1 MITIDTKLNTTTTKP
16 YKLYTL
22 YGKPLTQAEE
32 EFVYREKAKGRVEQL
47 VLSEDEDPY
56 CIRRLYYCT
65 SNGLR
70 FEVVPST
77 KEV

>member
-1 MITIDTKLNTTTTKP
+1 MITIDNKLNTTPKP
-16 YKLYTL
+16 YKLHNMQ
-22 YGKPLTQAEE
+22 GKPLSQAEVDY
-32 EFVYREKAKGRVEQL
+32 VYSEKSKGHVEQL

-65 SNGLR
+65 SNGLK
-70 FEVVPST
+70 FEVVPT

>member
-1 MITIDTKLNTTTTKP
+1 MITIDNKVISTATKP
-16 YKLYTL
+16 YTL
-22 YGKPLTQAEE
+22 HDMKGKPLSQADTD
-32 EFVYREKAKGRVEQL
+32 YIYGEKLKGHIGRL

-56 CIRRLYYCT
+56 ALRKLFYCT

-70 FEVVPST
+70 FEVVPN

>member
-1 MITIDTKLNTTTTKP
+1 MITINTATKP
-16 YKLYTL
+16 YKLHNMQ
-22 YGKPLTQAEE
+22 GKPLSQVDVDY
-32 EFVYREKAKGRVEQL
+32 VYSEKSKGRVEQL
-47 VLSEDEDPY
+47 FLSEDEDPY
-56 CIRRLYYCT
+56 CIRKLFYCT

>member
-1 MITIDTKLNTTTTKP
+1 MNTNINTATKS
-16 YKLYTL
+16 YKLCNMQ
-22 YGKPLTQAEE
+22 GKPLSQADTDY
-32 EFVYREKAKGRVEQL
+32 VYKEKLKGQVERL

-56 CIRRLYYCT
+56 ALRKLFYCT

-70 FEVVPST
+70 FEVVPT